1 MERGS
6 LAKRVWGAFF
16 MSGATLCAWTIFTML
31 LHGQALRGDRAGMN
45 NLAVIEARASYEKD
59 IAYRRWAARL
69 GGVYAEV
76 TDSLRPN
83 PYLHAPERDVIATGG
98 KNLTLINPAYMTR
111 MAHAIGNEDSGLTSR
126 ITSLAPTHPENAPR
140 AWEIRALRELNP
152 QRLEWHALDT
162 EQGEPVVRYMHA
174 LVTEAACLKCH
185 AHQGYVIGDV
195 RGGISVSV
203 PLSRYAAAL
212 LELEAG
218 TGRRYLLVWGMGSGF
233 IAFGFAVML
242 RQEVFRH
249 KVEAV
254 QREGAAR
261 LRESEQFLQSLH
273 DHSPTIIFVFDVQG
287 EGDFVLR
294 GINPSV
300 TLFFGIPRED
310 LIGKRP
316 QDMDA
321 WFSQAFI
328 AECARLCRDCVEA
341 TDTVERELLVD
352 RPGREEW
359 LLVRISPLLTEDGRT
374 YRLIGSA
381 MVISARKRIE
391 EALRAAKNQAE
402 SASQAKSEFLANMS
416 HEIRTPL
423 NGVTGMLQLLGDT
436 DPSPEQAEYIRAA
449 LASSHRLNRLLT
461 DILDLSRIEASRMV
475 LCEGVVRLDDLKAS
489 VQDIF
494 AAVVRHQ
501 GVDLRFEVD
510 PRLPGRL
517 IGDETRLRQILCN
530 LVGNALKFTDQGQIV
545 VGVDLLGRVDG
556 AWCHVLF
563 SVADTGVGIPE
574 DRLEDIFESFVQV
587 ETSYARQY
595 QGAGL
600 GLSITRQ
607 LVGLMGGEVNV
618 ESEVGR
624 GTTFY
629 CSVRLRAAGDEISL
643 ESAEAPAPD
652 ALA

>member
-1 MERGS
+1 M
-6 LAKRVWGAFF
+6 
-16 MSGATLCAWTIFTML
+16 
-31 LHGQALRGDRAGMN
+31 
-45 NLAVIEARASYEKD
+45 
-59 IAYRRWAARL
+59 
-69 GGVYAEV
+69 
-76 TDSLRPN
+76 
-83 PYLHAPERDVIATGG
+83 
-98 KNLTLINPAYMTR
+98 
-111 MAHAIGNEDSGLTSR
+111 
-126 ITSLAPTHPENAPR
+126 
-140 AWEIRALRELNP
+140 
-152 QRLEWHALDT
+152 
-162 EQGEPVVRYMHA
+162 
-174 LVTEAACLKCH
+174 
-185 AHQGYVIGDV
+185 
-195 RGGISVSV
+195 
-203 PLSRYAAAL
+203 
-212 LELEAG
+212 
-218 TGRRYLLVWGMGSGF
+218 
-233 IAFGFAVML
+233 
-242 RQEVFRH
+242 
-249 KVEAV
+249 
-254 QREGAAR
+254 
-261 LRESEQFLQSLH
+261 
-273 DHSPTIIFVFDVQG
+273 
-287 EGDFVLR
+287 
-294 GINPSV
+294 
-300 TLFFGIPRED
+300 
-310 LIGKRP
+310 
-316 QDMDA
+316 
-321 WFSQAFI
+321 
-328 AECARLCRDCVEA
+328 
-341 TDTVERELLVD
+341 ERELLVD

-563 SVADTGVGIPE
+563 SVADTGVAIPE